1 MSLTPD
7 IEFTLRSSNLQRINQ
22 RNESLQSRKE
32 ERPCELDRGR
42 TVADYE
48 VRMKE
53 DRH

>member
-1 MSLTPD
+1 MTPD
-7 IEFTLRSSNLQRINQ
+7 IEFTLHSSNLQRINQ

-32 ERPCELDRGR
+32 EWPRELDRSR
-42 TVADYE
+42 TVADHK